1 VSALERLVLQPR
13 RRVSES
19 WPWLLVAFLWIVLIV
34 VSAAGYRKIFDHD
47 MLLGSGRL
55 PPVTSI
61 LAFALS
67 WQLMTVAML
76 LPGSMALIGLFRQ
89 ANHANRGSRWA
100 TLAFLAGYVA
110 IWTAFTGFAL
120 VGDSIVHRVVNSV
133 PWLADRPWLI
143 AGTTL
148 IVAGGFQFTSLK
160 ERCLAQC
167 RSPLAFFVRYYRR
180 GWVGA
185 LRLGAHHG
193 RFCLGCCWA
202 LMLLMFGLGVGS
214 VAWMVNL
221 AAVSFVERTTESGG
235 RFVPIFGAILVGWG
249 LVVLFQWPPQ
259 LVALAFP

>member
-1 VSALERLVLQPR
+1 MSALERLLLQPR

-19 WPWLLVAFLWIVLIV
+19 WPWLLVGTLWATLLVAG
-34 VSAAGYRKIFDHD
+34 AAGYGTMLDHD
-47 MLLGSGRL
+47 MLLGSGHL
-55 PPVTSI
+55 PPVISI

-67 WQLMTVAML
+67 WQFMTVAML

-89 ANHANRGSRWA
+89 ANHANLGSRWA
-100 TLAFLAGYVA
+100 MLAFLAGYVA
-110 IWTAFTGFAL
+110 VWTAFVALAL
-120 VGDSIVHRVVNSV
+120 VGDSMVHRVVNSV
-133 PWLADRPWLI
+133 PWLASRPWLI

-202 LMLLMFGLGVGS
+202 LMLVMFGLGVGS
-214 VAWMVNL
+214 IAWMVNL
-221 AAVSFVERTTESGG
+221 AAVSFVERTAESGH
-235 RFVPIFGAILVGWG
+235 RFVPIFGAILIALG
-249 LVVLFQWPPQ
+249 LLVLIQWPGKI
-259 LVALAFP
+259 AGFGFP